1 MSTTFQK
8 IKKDTLSKINNK
20 ANLQDYLKNQKIAAL
35 NTEDVSLRMTKP
47 KLNTGIVM
55 DTAHILPVK

>member
-20 ANLQDYLKNQKIAAL
+20 ANLQDYLKNQKVAEL

-55 DTAHILPVK
+55 DTAQILPVK